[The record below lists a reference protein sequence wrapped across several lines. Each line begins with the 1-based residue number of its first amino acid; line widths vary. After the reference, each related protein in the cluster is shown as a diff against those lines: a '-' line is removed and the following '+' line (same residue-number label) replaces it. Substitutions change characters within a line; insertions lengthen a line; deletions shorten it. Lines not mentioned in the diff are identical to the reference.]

1 MKAYIKIQFTLLDEN
16 NKRVNLFYKNLLY
29 RDYLNRYKHIEED
42 LNKSLLDFALEK
54 QAFVYHQILKL
65 VDLNEYM
72 GEYKNICTITPIH
85 ISNINVMDALLSFYL
100 YLEVDSYV
108 VRVDDLEEL
117 KEWVIGDR
125 LEGIFKEVYGQLTD
139 GWGENLYFEIYNYEN
154 GERETFF
161 PEFIRSSMALVE
173 EME

>member
-1 MKAYIKIQFTLLDEN
+1 MSKAYIKIQFNLLNEN
-16 NKRVNLFYKNLLY
+16 NKRVNLLY
-29 RDYLNRYKHIEED
+29 RDCFDKYKHIGED

-54 QAFVYHQILKL
+54 QAFIYHQRLKL
-65 VDLNEYM
+65 VDLNDYM
-72 GEYKNICTITPIH
+72 SEYKNICTIIPIH
-85 ISNINVMDALLSFYL
+85 ISDINVTNALILFYF

-108 VRVDDLEEL
+108 VGVDDLEEL

-139 GWGENLYFEIYNYEN
+139 GWGENLYFEIFNYEG